1 MELYFDDDAS
11 LAWRWTRS
19 HRKSKKVESGLIMEK
34 VATFAIL
41 GDSAASG
48 VGDSDKN
55 GVTKGWGYYLA
66 KHFQDPLVYINLS
79 RPGAQSAEVLEDQ
92 LPKALVFKPDIAA
105 VIVGGNDALR
115 NGFDPNKL
123 HQNLRATILEL
134 KKSGAEVL
142 LLQLHDPT
150 QIVPLPR
157 LLARVLSRR
166 INAVN
171 RVIHSVGREFNAQI
185 LLTRSI
191 QDIYERKVWHVDR
204 MHPSKYGHQLMAT
217 HFREILLRRNWQI
230 DPIIIEPTPITSK
243 KSSVKWMLRN
253 GTPWFFKRS
262 FDLFPA
268 ALLLMSIEFFKIIF
282 MRQTN
287 ELGTIYYPEFSP
299 QSHWDLQEV
308 NEARVS

>member
-1 MELYFDDDAS
+1 ME
-11 LAWRWTRS
+11 R
-19 HRKSKKVESGLIMEK
+19 

-48 VGDSDKN
+48 VGDSDAN

-92 LPKALVFKPDIAA
+92 LPKALIHRPDIAA

-123 HQNLRATILEL
+123 HQNLRATISEL
-134 KKSGAEVL
+134 KNSGSEVL

-217 HFREILLRRNWQI
+217 HFREILLRCNWRI
-230 DPIIIEPTPITSK
+230 DPIAIEETPVTSK
-243 KSSVKWMLRN
+243 KSKVLWMLRN

-268 ALLLMSIEFFKIIF
+268 ALLLMSIELFKIIF
-282 MRQTN
+282 NHQAD
-287 ELGTIYYPEFSP
+287 EVGTMYYPEFSP

>member
-1 MELYFDDDAS
+1 ME
-11 LAWRWTRS
+11 R
-19 HRKSKKVESGLIMEK
+19 

-55 GVTKGWGYYLA
+55 GVTRGWGYYLA
-66 KHFQDPLVYINLS
+66 KHFQDPLVYVNLS

-115 NGFDPNKL
+115 NGFDPSKL
-123 HQNLRATILEL
+123 HQNLRETISEL

-150 QIVPLPR
+150 RIVPLPK
-157 LLARVLSRR
+157 LLAQVLSRR
-166 INAVN
+166 VNAVN
-171 RVIHSVGREFNAQI
+171 QVIHSVGREFNAQI

-191 QDIYERKVWHVDR
+191 QDIYERKVWHIDR
-204 MHPSKYGHQLMAT
+204 MHPSKYGHQIMAT
-217 HFREILLRRNWQI
+217 HFREILLRRNWKI
-230 DPIIIEPTPITSK
+230 DPIAIEETPVTSK
-243 KSSVKWMLRN
+243 KSSIIWMLRN

-268 ALLLMSIEFFKIIF
+268 ALILMTVELVKIIF
-282 MRQTN
+282 RRHAD
-287 ELGTIYYPEFSP
+287 ELGTMYYPEFSP
-299 QSHWDLQEV
+299 QSQWDLQEV
-308 NEARVS
+308 NEERVS

>member
-1 MELYFDDDAS
+1 
-11 LAWRWTRS
+11 
-19 HRKSKKVESGLIMEK
+19 MEK

-66 KHFQDPLVYINLS
+66 KHFQDPLVYVNLS

-92 LPKALVFKPDIAA
+92 LPRALMFKPDIAA

-123 HQNLRATILEL
+123 HQNLRATISEL
-134 KKSGAEVL
+134 KRSGAEVL

-150 QIVPLPR
+150 QIVPLPK
-157 LLARVLSRR
+157 LLAQVLSRR

-171 RVIHSVGREFNAQI
+171 RVIHSIGREFNAQI

-191 QDIYERKVWHVDR
+191 QDIYERRVWHIDR
-204 MHPSKYGHQLMAT
+204 MHPSKYGHQIMAT
-217 HFREILLRRNWQI
+217 HFREILLRRNWKI
-230 DPIIIEPTPITSK
+230 DPIAIEETPATSK
-243 KSSVKWMLRN
+243 KASIAWMLRN

-268 ALLLMSIEFFKIIF
+268 AIFLMSIEIFKTVSRRHGDEI
-282 MRQTN
+282 
-287 ELGTIYYPEFSP
+287 GTMYYPEFSP

>member
-1 MELYFDDDAS
+1 ME
-11 LAWRWTRS
+11 R
-19 HRKSKKVESGLIMEK
+19 

-66 KHFQDPLVYINLS
+66 KHFQDPLVYVNLS

-92 LPKALVFKPDIAA
+92 LPRALMFKPDIAA

-123 HQNLRATILEL
+123 HQNLRATISEL
-134 KKSGAEVL
+134 KRSGAEVL

-150 QIVPLPR
+150 QIVPLPK
-157 LLARVLSRR
+157 LLAQVLTRR

-171 RVIHSVGREFNAQI
+171 RVIHSIGREFNAQI

-191 QDIYERKVWHVDR
+191 QDIYERRVWHIDR
-204 MHPSKYGHQLMAT
+204 MHPSKYGHQIMAT
-217 HFREILLRRNWQI
+217 HFREILLRRNWKI
-230 DPIIIEPTPITSK
+230 DPIAIEETPATSK
-243 KSSVKWMLRN
+243 KASFAWMLRN

-268 ALLLMSIEFFKIIF
+268 AIFLMSIEIFKTVFRRHADEI
-282 MRQTN
+282 
-287 ELGTIYYPEFSP
+287 GTMYYPEFSP

>member
-1 MELYFDDDAS
+1 
-11 LAWRWTRS
+11 
-19 HRKSKKVESGLIMEK
+19 MEK

-92 LPKALVFKPDIAA
+92 LPRALMFKPDIAA

-123 HQNLRATILEL
+123 HQNLRATISEL
-134 KKSGAEVL
+134 KRSGAEVL

-150 QIVPLPR
+150 QIVPLPK
-157 LLARVLSRR
+157 LLAQVLTRR

-171 RVIHSVGREFNAQI
+171 RVIHSIGREFNAQI

-191 QDIYERKVWHVDR
+191 QDIYERRVWHIDR
-204 MHPSKYGHQLMAT
+204 MHPSKYGHQIMAT
-217 HFREILLRRNWQI
+217 HFREIILRRNWKI
-230 DPIIIEPTPITSK
+230 DPIAIEETSATSK
-243 KSSVKWMLRN
+243 KASIAWMLRN

-268 ALLLMSIEFFKIIF
+268 AIFLMSVEIFKTVFRRHSDEI
-282 MRQTN
+282 
-287 ELGTIYYPEFSP
+287 GTMYYPEFSP

>member
-1 MELYFDDDAS
+1 MEN
-11 LAWRWTRS
+11 
-19 HRKSKKVESGLIMEK
+19 

-55 GVTKGWGYYLA
+55 GVTRGWGYYLA

-123 HQNLRATILEL
+123 HQNLRFTISEL

-191 QDIYERKVWHVDR
+191 EDIYERKVWHVDR
-204 MHPSKYGHQLMAT
+204 MHPSKYGHQLIAT

-230 DPIIIEPTPITSK
+230 DPITIEATPITSK
-243 KSSVKWMLRN
+243 KSSVLWMLRN

-282 MRQTN
+282 VRQAN
-287 ELGTIYYPEFSP
+287 ELGTMYYPEFSP

>member
-1 MELYFDDDAS
+1 ME
-11 LAWRWTRS
+11 R
-19 HRKSKKVESGLIMEK
+19 

-66 KHFQDPLVYINLS
+66 KHFQDPLVYVNLS

-92 LPKALVFKPDIAA
+92 LPRALMFKPDIAA

-123 HQNLRATILEL
+123 HQNLRATISEL
-134 KKSGAEVL
+134 KRSGAEVL

-150 QIVPLPR
+150 KVVPLPK
-157 LLARVLSRR
+157 LLAQVLTRR

-171 RVIHSVGREFNAQI
+171 RVIHSIGREFNAQI

-191 QDIYERKVWHVDR
+191 QDIYERRVWHIDR
-204 MHPSKYGHQLMAT
+204 MHPSKYGHQIMAT
-217 HFREILLRRNWQI
+217 HFREILLRRNWKI
-230 DPIIIEPTPITSK
+230 DPIAIEETPATSK
-243 KSSVKWMLRN
+243 KASIAWMLRN

-268 ALLLMSIEFFKIIF
+268 AIFLMSIEIFKTVFRRHADAI
-282 MRQTN
+282 
-287 ELGTIYYPEFSP
+287 GTMYYPEFSP

>member
-1 MELYFDDDAS
+1 
-11 LAWRWTRS
+11 
-19 HRKSKKVESGLIMEK
+19 MEK

-48 VGDSDKN
+48 VGDSDKY

-115 NGFDPNKL
+115 NGFDPSKL
-123 HQNLRATILEL
+123 HQNLRATISEL

-150 QIVPLPR
+150 RIVPLPK
-157 LLARVLSRR
+157 LLAQVLSRR
-166 INAVN
+166 VNAVN

-185 LLTRSI
+185 LMTRSI
-191 QDIYERKVWHVDR
+191 QDIYERKVWHIDR
-204 MHPSKYGHQLMAT
+204 MHPSKYGHQIMAT
-217 HFREILLRRNWQI
+217 HFREILLRRNWKI
-230 DPIIIEPTPITSK
+230 DPIAIEETPVTSK
-243 KSSVKWMLRN
+243 KSSIIWMLRN

-268 ALLLMSIEFFKIIF
+268 ALILMTVELVKVIF
-282 MRQTN
+282 RLN
-287 ELGTIYYPEFSP
+287 SDELATMYYPEFSP
-299 QSHWDLQEV
+299 QSQWDLQEV
-308 NEARVS
+308 NEERVS

>member
-1 MELYFDDDAS
+1 ME
-11 LAWRWTRS
+11 R
-19 HRKSKKVESGLIMEK
+19 

-55 GVTKGWGYYLA
+55 GVTRGWSYYLA

-79 RPGAQSAEVLEDQ
+79 RPGAQSAEVLRDQ
-92 LPKALVFKPDIAA
+92 LPKALMFKPDIVA

-123 HQNLRATILEL
+123 HQNLRAIILEL
-134 KKSGAEVL
+134 KNSGTEVL

-150 QIVPLPR
+150 RIVPLPK
-157 LLARVLSRR
+157 LLAQVLCRRV
-166 INAVN
+166 NAVN
-171 RVIHSVGREFNAQI
+171 RVIHSVGHEFNAQI

-191 QDIYERKVWHVDR
+191 QDIYERKVWHIDR
-204 MHPSKYGHQLMAT
+204 MHPSKYGHQIVAT
-217 HFREILLRRNWQI
+217 HFREILLRQNWRI
-230 DPIIIEPTPITSK
+230 DPITIEETPVTSK
-243 KSSVKWMLRN
+243 KSSIIWMLRN

-268 ALLLMSIEFFKIIF
+268 ALLLMCIELFRSIF
-282 MRQTN
+282 RRHVD
-287 ELGTIYYPEFSP
+287 ELGTMYYPEFSP
-299 QSHWDLQEV
+299 QSQWDLQEV
-308 NEARVS
+308 NEERVS

>member
-1 MELYFDDDAS
+1 
-11 LAWRWTRS
+11 
-19 HRKSKKVESGLIMEK
+19 MEK

-55 GVTKGWGYYLA
+55 GVTRGWGYYLA
-66 KHFQDPLVYINLS
+66 KHFQDPLVYVNLS

-142 LLQLHDPT
+142 LLQLHDPSR
-150 QIVPLPR
+150 IVPLPR
-157 LLARVLSRR
+157 LLARVLCRR

-204 MHPSKYGHQLMAT
+204 MHPSKYGHQVMAT
-217 HFREILLRRNWQI
+217 HFREILLRCNWRI
-230 DPIIIEPTPITSK
+230 DPISIEETPITSK
-243 KSSVKWMLRN
+243 KSSMIWMLRN

-268 ALLLMSIEFFKIIF
+268 ALLLMSIELFKIVF
-282 MRQTN
+282 KRQDN
-287 ELGTIYYPEFSP
+287 ELGTMYYPEFSP

>member
-1 MELYFDDDAS
+1 MEN
-11 LAWRWTRS
+11 
-19 HRKSKKVESGLIMEK
+19 

-55 GVTKGWGYYLA
+55 GVTRGWGYYLA
-66 KHFQDPLVYINLS
+66 KHFQDPLIYINLS

-123 HQNLRATILEL
+123 HQNLRFTISEL

-204 MHPSKYGHQLMAT
+204 MHPSKYGHQLIAT

-230 DPIIIEPTPITSK
+230 DPITIEPTPITSK
-243 KSSVKWMLRN
+243 KSSVLWMLRN

-262 FDLFPA
+262 FDLLPA

-282 MRQTN
+282 VRQAN
-287 ELGTIYYPEFSP
+287 ELGTMYYPEFSP

>member
-1 MELYFDDDAS
+1 L
-11 LAWRWTRS
+11 
-19 HRKSKKVESGLIMEK
+19 GLNS
-34 VATFAIL
+34 T
-41 GDSAASG
+41 
-48 VGDSDKN
+48 
-55 GVTKGWGYYLA
+55 
-66 KHFQDPLVYINLS
+66 
-79 RPGAQSAEVLEDQ
+79 
-92 LPKALVFKPDIAA
+92 
-105 VIVGGNDALR
+105 
-115 NGFDPNKL
+115 
-123 HQNLRATILEL
+123 TISEL
-134 KKSGAEVL
+134 KKSGSEVL

-150 QIVPLPR
+150 RIVPLPR

-191 QDIYERKVWHVDR
+191 QNIYERRVWHVDR

-217 HFREILLRRNWQI
+217 HFREILLRCNWRI
-230 DPIIIEPTPITSK
+230 DPIVIEETPITSK
-243 KSSVKWMLRN
+243 KSSVIWMLRN

-268 ALLLMSIEFFKIIF
+268 ALLLMSIELFKIVF
-282 MRQTN
+282 KRQSN
-287 ELGTIYYPEFSP
+287 EVGTMYYPEFSP

>member
-1 MELYFDDDAS
+1 M
-11 LAWRWTRS
+11 
-19 HRKSKKVESGLIMEK
+19 
-34 VATFAIL
+34 
-41 GDSAASG
+41 
-48 VGDSDKN
+48 
-55 GVTKGWGYYLA
+55 
-66 KHFQDPLVYINLS
+66 
-79 RPGAQSAEVLEDQ
+79 
-92 LPKALVFKPDIAA
+92 
-105 VIVGGNDALR
+105 
-115 NGFDPNKL
+115 
-123 HQNLRATILEL
+123 RATISEL
-134 KKSGAEVL
+134 KKSGSEVL

-230 DPIIIEPTPITSK
+230 DPIIIEETPVTSRK
-243 KSSVKWMLRN
+243 TSALWMLKN

-268 ALLLMSIEFFKIIF
+268 ALLLMSIEFLKIIS
-282 MRQTN
+282 MRESK
-287 ELGTIYYPEFSP
+287 ELGTLYYPEFSP

>member
-1 MELYFDDDAS
+1 ME
-11 LAWRWTRS
+11 R
-19 HRKSKKVESGLIMEK
+19 

-92 LPKALVFKPDIAA
+92 LPKALMFKPDIAA

-150 QIVPLPR
+150 RIVPLPK
-157 LLARVLSRR
+157 LLAQVLSRR
-166 INAVN
+166 VNAVN

-191 QDIYERKVWHVDR
+191 QDIYERKVWHIDR
-204 MHPSKYGHQLMAT
+204 MHPSKYGHQIMAT
-217 HFREILLRRNWQI
+217 HFREILLRQNWKI
-230 DPIIIEPTPITSK
+230 DPIAIEETLVTSK
-243 KSSVKWMLRN
+243 KSSIIWMLRN

-268 ALLLMSIEFFKIIF
+268 ALILMTVELVKIIF
-282 MRQTN
+282 RRHAD
-287 ELGTIYYPEFSP
+287 ELGTMYYPEFSP
-299 QSHWDLQEV
+299 QSQWDLQEV
-308 NEARVS
+308 NEERVS

>member
-1 MELYFDDDAS
+1 ME
-11 LAWRWTRS
+11 R
-19 HRKSKKVESGLIMEK
+19 

-55 GVTKGWGYYLA
+55 GVTRGWGYYLA
-66 KHFQDPLVYINLS
+66 KHFQDPLVYVNLS

-92 LPKALVFKPDIAA
+92 LPKALMFKPDIAA

-123 HQNLRATILEL
+123 HQNLRTTIDEL
-134 KKSGAEVL
+134 KKSGAEIL

-150 QIVPLPR
+150 RIVPLPK
-157 LLARVLSRR
+157 LLAQVLCRRV
-166 INAVN
+166 NAVN

-191 QDIYERKVWHVDR
+191 QDIYERKVWHIDR
-204 MHPSKYGHQLMAT
+204 MHPSKYGHQIMAT
-217 HFREILLRRNWQI
+217 HFREILLRRNWKI
-230 DPIIIEPTPITSK
+230 DPIAIEETPVTSK
-243 KSSVKWMLRN
+243 KASIMWMLRN

-268 ALLLMSIEFFKIIF
+268 AIFLMSIEIFKIVF
-282 MRQTN
+282 RRHTD
-287 ELGTIYYPEFSP
+287 EAATLYYPEFSP

>member
-1 MELYFDDDAS
+1 ME
-11 LAWRWTRS
+11 R
-19 HRKSKKVESGLIMEK
+19 

-55 GVTKGWGYYLA
+55 GVTRGWGYYLA
-66 KHFQDPLVYINLS
+66 KHFQDPLVYVNLS

-115 NGFDPNKL
+115 NGFDPSKL
-123 HQNLRATILEL
+123 HQNLRATISEL

-150 QIVPLPR
+150 RIVPLPK
-157 LLARVLSRR
+157 LLAQVLSRR
-166 INAVN
+166 VNAVN

-191 QDIYERKVWHVDR
+191 QDIYERKVWHIDR
-204 MHPSKYGHQLMAT
+204 MHPSKYGHQIMAI
-217 HFREILLRRNWQI
+217 HFREILLRRNWKI
-230 DPIIIEPTPITSK
+230 DPIAIEETPVTSK
-243 KSSVKWMLRN
+243 KSSIIWMLRN
-253 GTPWFFKRS
+253 GAPWFFKRS

-268 ALLLMSIEFFKIIF
+268 ALILMAVELVKVIF
-282 MRQTN
+282 RLN
-287 ELGTIYYPEFSP
+287 ADELGTMYYPEFSP
-299 QSHWDLQEV
+299 QSQWDLQEV
-308 NEARVS
+308 NEERVS

>member
-1 MELYFDDDAS
+1 ME
-11 LAWRWTRS
+11 R
-19 HRKSKKVESGLIMEK
+19 

-66 KHFQDPLVYINLS
+66 KHFQDPLVYVNLS

-92 LPKALVFKPDIAA
+92 LPRALMFKPDIAA

-123 HQNLRATILEL
+123 HQNLRATISEL
-134 KKSGAEVL
+134 KRSGAEVL

-150 QIVPLPR
+150 QIVPLPK
-157 LLARVLSRR
+157 LLAQVLTRR

-171 RVIHSVGREFNAQI
+171 RVIHSIGREFNAQI

-191 QDIYERKVWHVDR
+191 QDIYERRVWHIDR
-204 MHPSKYGHQLMAT
+204 MHPSKFGHQIMAT
-217 HFREILLRRNWQI
+217 HFREILLRRNWKI
-230 DPIIIEPTPITSK
+230 DPIAIEETPATSK
-243 KSSVKWMLRN
+243 KASFAWMLRN

-268 ALLLMSIEFFKIIF
+268 AIFLMSIEIFKTVFRRHADEI
-282 MRQTN
+282 
-287 ELGTIYYPEFSP
+287 GTMYYPEFSP

>member
-1 MELYFDDDAS
+1 
-11 LAWRWTRS
+11 
-19 HRKSKKVESGLIMEK
+19 MEK

-55 GVTKGWGYYLA
+55 GVTRGWGYYLA
-66 KHFQDPLVYINLS
+66 KHFQDPLVYVNLS

-142 LLQLHDPT
+142 LLQLHDPSR
-150 QIVPLPR
+150 IVPLPR
-157 LLARVLSRR
+157 LLARVLCRR

-204 MHPSKYGHQLMAT
+204 MHPSKYGHQIMAT
-217 HFREILLRRNWQI
+217 HFREILLRCNWRI
-230 DPIIIEPTPITSK
+230 DPISIEETPITSK
-243 KSSVKWMLRN
+243 KSSMIWMLRN

-268 ALLLMSIEFFKIIF
+268 ALLLMGIELFKIVF
-282 MRQTN
+282 KRQGN
-287 ELGTIYYPEFSP
+287 ELGTMYYPEFSP

>member
-1 MELYFDDDAS
+1 MNQ
-11 LAWRWTRS
+11 
-19 HRKSKKVESGLIMEK
+19 

-66 KHFQDPLVYINLS
+66 KHFQDPLVYINFS

-92 LPKALVFKPDIAA
+92 LPKALMFKPDIAA

-115 NGFDPNKL
+115 NRFDPNKL
-123 HQNLRATILEL
+123 HQNLRATISEL

-150 QIVPLPR
+150 QIVPLPK
-157 LLARVLSRR
+157 LLAQVLSRR
-166 INAVN
+166 VNAVN

-191 QDIYERKVWHVDR
+191 QDIYKRKVWHVDR
-204 MHPSKYGHQLMAT
+204 MHPSKYGHQIMAT
-217 HFREILLRRNWQI
+217 HFREILLRRNWNI
-230 DPIIIEPTPITSK
+230 DPITIEETSLSSK
-243 KSSVKWMLRN
+243 KSSIMWMLRN

-268 ALLLMSIEFFKIIF
+268 AILLMSVELFKTVF
-282 MRQTN
+282 RLHTN
-287 ELGTIYYPEFSP
+287 ELGTLYYPEFSP

-308 NEARVS
+308 NEASVS

>member
-1 MELYFDDDAS
+1 ME
-11 LAWRWTRS
+11 R
-19 HRKSKKVESGLIMEK
+19 

-66 KHFQDPLVYINLS
+66 KHFQDPLVYVNLS

-92 LPKALVFKPDIAA
+92 LPRALMFKPDIAA

-123 HQNLRATILEL
+123 HQNLRATISEL
-134 KKSGAEVL
+134 KRSGAEVL

-150 QIVPLPR
+150 QIVPLPK
-157 LLARVLSRR
+157 LLAQVLSRR

-171 RVIHSVGREFNAQI
+171 RVIHSIGREFNAQI

-191 QDIYERKVWHVDR
+191 QDIYERRVWHIDR
-204 MHPSKYGHQLMAT
+204 MHPSKYGHQIMAT
-217 HFREILLRRNWQI
+217 HFREILLRRNWKI
-230 DPIIIEPTPITSK
+230 DPIAIEETPATSK
-243 KSSVKWMLRN
+243 KASIAWMLRN

-268 ALLLMSIEFFKIIF
+268 AIFLMSIEIFKTVIRRHGDEI
-282 MRQTN
+282 
-287 ELGTIYYPEFSP
+287 GTMYYPEFSP

>member
-1 MELYFDDDAS
+1 ME
-11 LAWRWTRS
+11 R
-19 HRKSKKVESGLIMEK
+19 

-66 KHFQDPLVYINLS
+66 KHFQDPLVYVNLS

-92 LPKALVFKPDIAA
+92 LPRALMFKPDIAA

-123 HQNLRATILEL
+123 HQNLRATISEL
-134 KKSGAEVL
+134 KRSGAEVL

-150 QIVPLPR
+150 QIVPLPK
-157 LLARVLSRR
+157 LLAQVLSRR

-171 RVIHSVGREFNAQI
+171 RVIHSIGREFNAQI

-191 QDIYERKVWHVDR
+191 QDIYERRVWHIDR
-204 MHPSKYGHQLMAT
+204 MHPSKYGHQIMAT
-217 HFREILLRRNWQI
+217 HFREILLRRNWKI
-230 DPIIIEPTPITSK
+230 DPIAIEETPATSK
-243 KSSVKWMLRN
+243 KASIAWMLRN

-268 ALLLMSIEFFKIIF
+268 AIFLMSIEIFKTVFRRHGDEI
-282 MRQTN
+282 
-287 ELGTIYYPEFSP
+287 GTMYYPEFSP

>member
-1 MELYFDDDAS
+1 ME
-11 LAWRWTRS
+11 R
-19 HRKSKKVESGLIMEK
+19 

-66 KHFQDPLVYINLS
+66 KHFQDPLVYVNLS

-92 LPKALVFKPDIAA
+92 LPRALMFKPDIAA

-123 HQNLRATILEL
+123 HQNLRATISEL
-134 KKSGAEVL
+134 KRSGAEVL

-150 QIVPLPR
+150 KVVPLPR
-157 LLARVLSRR
+157 LLAQVLTRR

-171 RVIHSVGREFNAQI
+171 RVIHSIGREFNSQI

-191 QDIYERKVWHVDR
+191 QDIYERRVWHIDR
-204 MHPSKYGHQLMAT
+204 MHPSKYGHQIMAT
-217 HFREILLRRNWQI
+217 HFREILLRRNWKI
-230 DPIIIEPTPITSK
+230 DPIAIEETPATSK
-243 KSSVKWMLRN
+243 KASIAWMLRN

-268 ALLLMSIEFFKIIF
+268 AIFLMSIEIFKTVFRRHADAI
-282 MRQTN
+282 
-287 ELGTIYYPEFSP
+287 GTMYYPEFSP

>member
-1 MELYFDDDAS
+1 
-11 LAWRWTRS
+11 
-19 HRKSKKVESGLIMEK
+19 MEK

-66 KHFQDPLVYINLS
+66 KHFQDPLVYVNLS

-92 LPKALVFKPDIAA
+92 LPRALMFKPDIAA

-123 HQNLRATILEL
+123 HQNLRATISEL
-134 KKSGAEVL
+134 KRSGAEVL

-150 QIVPLPR
+150 QIVPLPKM
-157 LLARVLSRR
+157 LAQVLSRR

-171 RVIHSVGREFNAQI
+171 RVIHSIGREFNAQI

-191 QDIYERKVWHVDR
+191 QDIYERRVWHIDR
-204 MHPSKYGHQLMAT
+204 MHPSKYGHQIMAT
-217 HFREILLRRNWQI
+217 HFREILLRRNWKI
-230 DPIIIEPTPITSK
+230 DPIAIEETPATSK
-243 KSSVKWMLRN
+243 KASIAWMLRN

-268 ALLLMSIEFFKIIF
+268 AIFLMSIEIFKTVFRRHGDEI
-282 MRQTN
+282 
-287 ELGTIYYPEFSP
+287 GTMYYPEFSP

>member
-1 MELYFDDDAS
+1 MEN
-11 LAWRWTRS
+11 
-19 HRKSKKVESGLIMEK
+19 

-55 GVTKGWGYYLA
+55 GVTRGWGYYLA
-66 KHFQDPLVYINLS
+66 KHFQDPLIYINLS

-123 HQNLRATILEL
+123 HQNLRFTISEL

-204 MHPSKYGHQLMAT
+204 MHPSKYGHQLIAT

-230 DPIIIEPTPITSK
+230 DPITIEATPITSK
-243 KSSVKWMLRN
+243 KSSVLWMLRN

-282 MRQTN
+282 VRQAN
-287 ELGTIYYPEFSP
+287 ELGTMYYPEFSP

>member
-1 MELYFDDDAS
+1 MES
-11 LAWRWTRS
+11 
-19 HRKSKKVESGLIMEK
+19 

-55 GVTKGWGYYLA
+55 GVTRGWGYYLA

-92 LPKALVFKPDIAA
+92 LPKALMFKPDIAA

-123 HQNLRATILEL
+123 HQNLRATISEL

-217 HFREILLRRNWQI
+217 HFREILLRRNWR
-230 DPIIIEPTPITSK
+230 IEPITIEETPATSK
-243 KSSVKWMLRN
+243 KSKMLWMLKN

-268 ALLLMSIEFFKIIF
+268 AVLLMSIEFFKMIF
-282 MRQTN
+282 VRQAN
-287 ELGTIYYPEFSP
+287 ELGTMYYPEFSP

>member
-1 MELYFDDDAS
+1 MES
-11 LAWRWTRS
+11 
-19 HRKSKKVESGLIMEK
+19 

-55 GVTKGWGYYLA
+55 GVTRGWGYYLA

-92 LPKALVFKPDIAA
+92 LPKALIFKPDIAA

-115 NGFDPNKL
+115 NGFDPDKL
-123 HQNLRATILEL
+123 HQNLRATISEL

-217 HFREILLRRNWQI
+217 HFREILLRRNWR
-230 DPIIIEPTPITSK
+230 IEPITIEETPATSK
-243 KSSVKWMLRN
+243 KSKMLWMLKN

-268 ALLLMSIEFFKIIF
+268 ALLLMSIEFFKMIF
-282 MRQTN
+282 
-287 ELGTIYYPEFSP
+287 
-299 QSHWDLQEV
+299 V
-308 NEARVS
+308 

>member
-1 MELYFDDDAS
+1 
-11 LAWRWTRS
+11 
-19 HRKSKKVESGLIMEK
+19 MEK

-55 GVTKGWGYYLA
+55 GVTRGWGYYLA
-66 KHFQDPLVYINLS
+66 KHFQDPLVYVNLS

-142 LLQLHDPT
+142 LLQLHDPSR
-150 QIVPLPR
+150 IVPLPR
-157 LLARVLSRR
+157 LLARVLCRR

-191 QDIYERKVWHVDR
+191 QEIYERKVWHVDR
-204 MHPSKYGHQLMAT
+204 MHPSKYGHQIMAT
-217 HFREILLRRNWQI
+217 HFREILLRCNWRI
-230 DPIIIEPTPITSK
+230 DPISIEETPITSK
-243 KSSVKWMLRN
+243 KSSMIWMLRN

-268 ALLLMSIEFFKIIF
+268 ALLLMGIELFKIVF
-282 MRQTN
+282 KRQGN
-287 ELGTIYYPEFSP
+287 ELGTMYYPEFSP